1 MIVADIPFEFLRQHA
16 LMSWQDIKFG
26 LDHQFIKPKVAIDKA
41 IEMLSTIENNA
52 IEEIE
57 LAGLSESDSV
67 TKLVNQLAA
76 KEVNQNDC
84 IKSKWLYLLLEWFF
98 VNKLFINDPLGGVEK
113 IYDDFDYPEEI
124 TAFVRYMP
132 MVGED
137 LGSKELNE
145 ARLYE
150 YWNVYLGDAR
160 KKFKPH

>member
-1 MIVADIPFEFLRQHA
+1 MH
-16 LMSWQDIKFG
+16 S
-26 LDHQFIKPKVAIDKA
+26 
-41 IEMLSTIENNA
+41 

-57 LAGLSESDSV
+57 LAGLLESDSV

-98 VNKLFINDPLGGVEK
+98 VNKLFINDPLGLVEK

-137 LGSKELNE
+137 LGSK
-145 ARLYE
+145 
-150 YWNVYLGDAR
+150 
-160 KKFKPH
+160 